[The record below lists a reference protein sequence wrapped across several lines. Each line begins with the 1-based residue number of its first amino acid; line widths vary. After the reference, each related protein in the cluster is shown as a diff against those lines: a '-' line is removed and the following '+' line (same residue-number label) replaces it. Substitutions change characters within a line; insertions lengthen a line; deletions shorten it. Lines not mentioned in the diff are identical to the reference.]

1 MCRILSTEIQGCVFF
16 SLPEVFINLSVFF
29 RTFQLCVKSVFVV
42 IDTHEKAY
50 GDHRSQQ
57 RRPPVRQKQK
67 RYSRNRHDAHNHT
80 DVDKKMKKEHAEYT
94 RRDIQTVTRRVS
106 HDFQRPKKDKA
117 VQHKDDKPA
126 YKTELFRQNAEYKV
140 RTLLRQ
146 KSIVALRSV

>member
-1 MCRILSTEIQGCVFF
+1 M
-16 SLPEVFINLSVFF
+16 
-29 RTFQLCVKSVFVV
+29 V

-94 RRDIQTVTRRVS
+94 RCDIQTVTRRVP
-106 HDFQRPKKDKA
+106 HDFQSPKKYNAVEHEDDQTSDKA
-117 VQHKDDKPA
+117 
-126 YKTELFRQNAEYKV
+126 EFFRQNAEYKV
-140 RTLLRQ
+140 GALLGQ